1 MRYPETI
8 PGATGKELLVRDEDA
23 PVLHDTV

>member
-8 PGATGKELLVRDEDA
+8 PGATGKELLVRDEA
-23 PVLHDTV
+23 AHVLHDTV